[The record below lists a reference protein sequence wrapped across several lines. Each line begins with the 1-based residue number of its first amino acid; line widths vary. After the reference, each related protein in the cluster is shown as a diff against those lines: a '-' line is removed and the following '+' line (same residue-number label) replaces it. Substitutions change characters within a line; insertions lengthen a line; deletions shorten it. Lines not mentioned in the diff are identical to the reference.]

1 MALSN
6 TQMTTGDVRLSYVH
20 LDAPYANPN
29 TNADPKYQ
37 VTVLMP
43 KSDVQA
49 KARLDAAYQAAVQKG
64 VAEKWNGTMP
74 PIIACSIH
82 DGDGVRPS
90 TGEPFGPECKGHW
103 VFTASS
109 KNPVSLVDAGM
120 NPIVQ
125 KGELYSG
132 CYARVCVSLFPYNTA
147 GKRGIGI
154 GLEAVQKLRD
164 GDPLGGGVSV
174 ADAFGG
180 APVVQPSTP
189 QPPMQQ
195 PVQYQQSAQYQ
206 QPAAPVFYPNSAPGQ
221 PYQAP
226 AAAMQPSA
234 AFDPITGQ
242 PL

>member
-6 TQMTTGDVRLSYVH
+6 TQMTTGEVRLSYVH

-120 NPIVQ
+120 NPIVP

>member
-6 TQMTTGDVRLSYVH
+6 TQMTTGEVRLSYVH

>member
-6 TQMTTGDVRLSYVH
+6 TQMTTGEVRLSYVH

-174 ADAFGG
+174 SDAFGG
-180 APVVQPSTP
+180 APAPAAPAQPMMQQFP
-189 QPPMQQ
+189 QNAAPMQ
-195 PVQYQQSAQYQ
+195 QYQ
-206 QPAAPVFYPNSAPGQ
+206 QPATAQYQQ

-226 AAAMQPSA
+226 AAAPA